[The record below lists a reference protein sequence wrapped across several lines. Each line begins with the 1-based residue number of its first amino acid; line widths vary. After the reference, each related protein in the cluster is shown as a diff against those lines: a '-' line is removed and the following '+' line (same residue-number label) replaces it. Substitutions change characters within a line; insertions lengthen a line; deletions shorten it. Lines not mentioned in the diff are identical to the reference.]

1 MGSSGVT
8 SVVSSRTHT
17 ATSWLNLDSRRKKL
31 TLLTSLLMSMT
42 SRVMAKLM
50 PFMQEISS
58 VPAISTPP
66 SEPSRRLVDSQRR
79 ERRCCPRL
87 MFSPCT
93 RRARTPRT
101 RVGFH
106 DFVEILKLYDKNN
119 DNTMIGNELFG
130 LLTNLGEKLTKEEAK
145 GLMKELCEPEDEDGF
160 MPFIPFLEKMC
171 AAEK

>member
-50 PFMQEISS
+50 PFMQETPS

-66 SEPSRRLVDSQRR
+66 SEPSTRLVDSQRR

-87 MFSPCT
+87 MFSPYKACKDSKDQG
-93 RRARTPRT
+93 
-101 RVGFH
+101 GFH

-119 DNTMIGNELFG
+119 DNTMIGNELFR

>member
-1 MGSSGVT
+1 MGSSSVT

-50 PFMQEISS
+50 PFMQETSS
-58 VPAISTPP
+58 VPATSTPP
-66 SEPSRRLVDSQRR
+66 SEPSRKLVDSQRR

-87 MFSPCT
+87 MFSQCT
-93 RRARTPRT
+93 RRKDSKDQG
-101 RVGFH
+101 GFH

-119 DNTMIGNELFG
+119 DN
-130 LLTNLGEKLTKEEAK
+130 
-145 GLMKELCEPEDEDGF
+145 
-160 MPFIPFLEKMC
+160 
-171 AAEK
+171 